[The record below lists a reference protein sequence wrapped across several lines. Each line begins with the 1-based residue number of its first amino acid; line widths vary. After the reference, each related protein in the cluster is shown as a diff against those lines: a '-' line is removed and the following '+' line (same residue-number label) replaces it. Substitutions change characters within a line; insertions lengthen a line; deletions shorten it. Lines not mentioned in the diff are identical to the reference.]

1 MVRPNKLSAQVFL
14 DLPPVLAHYLE
25 ANRATWLESSP
36 NAGRVAMM
44 NRHGVFVDV
53 ESLAVAR
60 RQQLEILGHDRAR
73 ALCFRIGFERG
84 RRDASR
90 HMAQY
95 DGNAR
100 LALQA
105 ATVFGQLQGRYV
117 AEPVR
122 FEFDLDAGTLYRE
135 IAVRNSHEAIA
146 HQMVRDDIRG
156 CICWETAGYLSGHV
170 SEILGRPVITLE
182 QACVNAG
189 DDCCRF
195 ISKLDSEWT
204 ADDALWARQ
213 ALRVESVEAELKR
226 RDDMVDTAQRAARSA
241 QSSLATMSRRLKTE
255 LLLDNLIMESEAMQ
269 PVASRARQVAQTAVP
284 VFLIGEPGSGRG
296 NLAKAIHHGGPRREQ
311 PFESIDC
318 RGLNPS
324 ALLQELAGYKPGA
337 FPGAV
342 RAYDGL
348 LTRAQGG
355 TIYLDEITALS
366 SEAQGLLFRAIE
378 HGEYLPLGST
388 HPLPT
393 GVRVVAATQFDPL
406 EKLAT
411 GELRE
416 NLYYALAVGRINVPP
431 LRARGEDILRLA
443 QTFLMEACER
453 YDKPVPRM
461 GEDFARV
468 LRECSWPGNLRQM
481 RNVLEHAVL
490 FAQKEELALSELP
503 EEVIAARWARP
514 PQELN
519 ADVIRAVLKRTRG
532 NRSEA
537 ANILG
542 VGRTT
547 LWRAMKRMGID

>member
-25 ANRATWLESSP
+25 ANRATWFESAPS
-36 NAGRVAMM
+36 AGRVAMM
-44 NRHGVFVDV
+44 NRHGIFADI
-53 ESLAVAR
+53 ESVAVAR
-60 RQQLEILGHDRAR
+60 RQFLELMGHDRAR

-84 RRDASR
+84 RRDATR

-135 IAVRNSHEAIA
+135 VVLHNSHEAIA
-146 HQMVRDDIRG
+146 HQMVRDDVRG
-156 CICWETAGYLSGHV
+156 CICWETSGYLSGHV
-170 SEILGRPVITLE
+170 SEILGRAVISLE
-182 QACVNAG
+182 QSCVNAG

-195 ISKLDSEWT
+195 ISRLDTEWS
-204 ADDALWARQ
+204 ADDAMWARQ
-213 ALRVESVEAELKR
+213 ALRTESVEAELKR

-241 QSSLATMSRRLKTE
+241 QSALASVTRRLKTE
-255 LLLDNLIMESEAMQ
+255 LLLDNLIMGSEVMSA
-269 PVASRARQVAQTAVP
+269 VETRARQVAQTSVP
-284 VFLIGEPGSGRG
+284 ILMVGELGTGRAS
-296 NLAKAIHHGGPRREQ
+296 LARAIHHGGPRRDG
-311 PFESIDC
+311 PFEIVDC

-324 ALLQELAGYKPGA
+324 TVLQELAGYVPGA

-348 LTRAQGG
+348 LARANEG
-355 TIYLDEITALS
+355 TIYFDEISALS
-366 SEAQGLLFRAIE
+366 SETQGLLFRAIE
-378 HGEYLPLGST
+378 HREITPLGASQT
-388 HPLPT
+388 IPID
-393 GVRVVAATQFDPL
+393 VRIIAATQFDPL
-406 EKLAT
+406 DKLAT

-416 NLYYALAVGRINVPP
+416 DLYYALAVGRIDVPP

-443 QTFLMEACER
+443 QAFLKESCDR
-453 YDKPVPRM
+453 YEKDVPRM
-461 GEDFARV
+461 GDEFCRV

-481 RNVLEHAVL
+481 RNVIEHALL
-490 FAQKEELALSELP
+490 FARGEELGLADLP

-514 PQELN
+514 PQDLS

>member
-25 ANRATWLESSP
+25 ANRATWFESAPS
-36 NAGRVAMM
+36 AGRVAMM
-44 NRHGVFVDV
+44 NRHGIFADI
-53 ESLAVAR
+53 ESVAVAR
-60 RQQLEILGHDRAR
+60 RQFLDLLGHDRAR

-84 RRDASR
+84 RRDATR

-135 IAVRNSHEAIA
+135 VVLHNSHEAVA
-146 HQMVRDDIRG
+146 HQMVRDDVRG
-156 CICWETAGYLSGHV
+156 CICWETSGYLSGHV
-170 SEILGRPVITLE
+170 SEILGRAVISLE
-182 QACVNAG
+182 QSCVNAG

-195 ISKLDSEWT
+195 ISRLDAEWS
-204 ADDALWARQ
+204 ADDAMWARQ
-213 ALRVESVEAELKR
+213 ALRTESVEAELKR
-226 RDDMVDTAQRAARSA
+226 RDDMVDTAQRAARNA
-241 QSSLATMSRRLKTE
+241 QSALASVTRRLKTE
-255 LLLDNLIMESEAMQ
+255 LLLDNLIMGSEVMS
-269 PVASRARQVAQTAVP
+269 PVETRARQVAQTSVP
-284 VFLIGEPGSGRG
+284 ILMVGESGTGRAS
-296 NLAKAIHHGGPRREQ
+296 LARAIHHGGPRRDG
-311 PFESIDC
+311 PFEIVDC

-324 ALLQELAGYKPGA
+324 TVLQELAGYVPGA

-348 LTRAQGG
+348 LARANEG
-355 TIYLDEITALS
+355 TIYFDEVSALS
-366 SEAQGLLFRAIE
+366 SETQGLLFRAIE
-378 HGEYLPLGST
+378 HREITPLGASQT
-388 HPLPT
+388 IPID
-393 GVRVVAATQFDPL
+393 VRIIAATQFDPL
-406 EKLAT
+406 DKLAT

-416 NLYYALAVGRINVPP
+416 DLYYALAVGRIDVPP

-443 QTFLMEACER
+443 QTFLNESCDR
-453 YDKPVPRM
+453 YEKDVPRM
-461 GEDFARV
+461 GDEFCRV

-481 RNVLEHAVL
+481 RNVIEHALL
-490 FAQKEELALSELP
+490 FARGEELGLADLP

-514 PQELN
+514 PQDLS